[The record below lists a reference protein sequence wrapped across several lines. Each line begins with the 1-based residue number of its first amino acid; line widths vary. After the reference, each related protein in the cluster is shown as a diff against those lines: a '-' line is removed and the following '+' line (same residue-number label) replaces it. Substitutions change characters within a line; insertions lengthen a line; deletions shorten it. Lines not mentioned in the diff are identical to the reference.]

1 MFHGMDPD
9 ICMLLEPALGDKS
22 RVFVCNFICR
32 LYFFQL
38 RGYTINATTK
48 TR

>member
-9 ICMLLEPALGDKS
+9 ICMLLEPVLGDKS
-22 RVFVCNFICR
+22 WVFVCNFICR
-32 LYFFQL
+32 LDCFQL

-48 TR
+48 TG